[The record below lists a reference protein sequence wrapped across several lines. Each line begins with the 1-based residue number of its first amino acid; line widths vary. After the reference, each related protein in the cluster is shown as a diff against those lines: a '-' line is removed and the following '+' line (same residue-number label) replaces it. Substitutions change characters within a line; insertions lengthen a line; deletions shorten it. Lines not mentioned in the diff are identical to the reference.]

1 MRLVMLG
8 GPGSGKSTQSHN
20 LSQELKLPVIS
31 MGGILREAIT
41 SATPLGIK
49 AKPYVEKGDLLPD
62 SMMIEFIQQRLMQED
77 GGQGWILEGYPRTA
91 FQAEELDFLLEDLGQ
106 PLDWALYLKI
116 DEATMV
122 ERSLN
127 RSLFDDHPEAITTRI
142 GRFHEYTVPLL
153 EYYTGKKIL
162 LTVNAHPEVDQVTKM
177 ILAQL

>member
-1 MRLVMLG
+1 MLG

-20 LSQELKLPVIS
+20 LNQELKLPVIS
-31 MGGILREAIT
+31 MGGILREAIAN
-41 SATPLGIK
+41 ATPLGIK
-49 AKPYVEKGDLLPD
+49 AKPCVERGDLLPD
-62 SMMIEFIQQRLMQED
+62 PMMIEFIQQRLVQED

-106 PLDWALYLKI
+106 PLDWTLYLKI

-142 GRFHEYTVPLL
+142 GKFHEYTVPLL
-153 EYYTGKKIL
+153 EYYAAKQNL
-162 LTVNAHPEVDQVTKM
+162 LTVDAHLAVDQVTKL
-177 ILAQL
+177 ILARL

>member
-31 MGGILREAIT
+31 MGGILREAIAN
-41 SATPLGIK
+41 ATPLGIK
-49 AKPYVEKGDLLPD
+49 AKPYVERGDLLPD
-62 SMMIEFIQQRLMQED
+62 PMMIEFIQQRLVQED

-142 GRFHEYTVPLL
+142 GKFHEYTVPLL
-153 EYYTGKKIL
+153 EYYAAKQNL
-162 LTVNAHPEVDQVTKM
+162 LTVDAHLAVDQVTKL
-177 ILAQL
+177 ILARL

>member
-8 GPGSGKSTQSHN
+8 GPGSGKSTQSNN

-31 MGGILREAIT
+31 MGGILREAIA

-62 SMMIEFIQQRLMQED
+62 PIMIEFIQQRLMEED

-116 DEATMV
+116 DEAMMV

-142 GRFHEYTVPLL
+142 GRFHEYTIPLL
-153 EYYTGKKIL
+153 EYYTAKNKL
-162 LTVNAHPEVDQVTKM
+162 LTVNAHPEVDEVTKL
-177 ILAQL
+177 ILAQF

>member
-1 MRLVMLG
+1 MLG

-31 MGGILREAIT
+31 MGGILREAIAN
-41 SATPLGIK
+41 ATPLGIK
-49 AKPYVEKGDLLPD
+49 AKPYVERGDLLPD
-62 SMMIEFIQQRLMQED
+62 PMMIEFIQQRLVQED

-127 RSLFDDHPEAITTRI
+127 RSLFDDHPEAIATRI
-142 GRFHEYTVPLL
+142 GKFYEYTVPLL
-153 EYYTGKKIL
+153 EYYAAKQNL
-162 LTVNAHPEVDQVTKM
+162 LTVDAHPEVDQVTKL
-177 ILAQL
+177 ILARL

>member
-1 MRLVMLG
+1 MLG

-31 MGGILREAIT
+31 MGGILREAIAN
-41 SATPLGIK
+41 ATPLGIK
-49 AKPYVEKGDLLPD
+49 AKPYVERGDLLPD
-62 SMMIEFIQQRLMQED
+62 PMMIEFIQQRLVQED

-142 GRFHEYTVPLL
+142 GKFHEYTVPLL
-153 EYYTGKKIL
+153 EYYAAKQNL
-162 LTVNAHPEVDQVTKM
+162 LTVNAYPEVDQVTKL
-177 ILAQL
+177 ILARL